1 MPFRIA
7 LAQSDSV
14 LGDVGKNIARH
25 HYLASKALKAGAQLV
40 IFPELSLT
48 GYSVKDL
55 QWDLA
60 VSPASLPKVYAPL
73 LKLGKSISIL
83 AGGIEEGGEFGI
95 YNSALM
101 FDAQGCRS
109 VHRKVYPPTYGMF
122 EEMRYFGRGASARAF
137 DTPFGR
143 IGVLVCED
151 LWHLPLPYLLA
162 LDGAQII
169 ITLVASPTRVGGGD
183 GLPIATVNTENHKA
197 IARLLSVYLVFC
209 NRVGFEDGVS
219 FWGGSEVVGPDGTVV
234 ASGKLLEEDMVT
246 ADIDLENIRRARR
259 MSRHFLDDDPHLVQR
274 ELRRILCSG
283 DR

>member
-1 MPFRIA
+1 MMPFRIA
-7 LAQSDSV
+7 LAQTDSV
-14 LGDVGKNIARH
+14 LGDVAKNVARH
-25 HYLASKALKAGAQLV
+25 ADAVARAQASGARLIV
-40 IFPELSLT
+40 FPELSLT

-60 VSPASLPKVYAPL
+60 ISPSALPKAYTPL
-73 LKLGKSISIL
+73 VKAGSSVSII
-83 AGGIEEGGEFGI
+83 AGGIEEGTEFGI
-95 YNSALM
+95 YNSALL
-101 FDAQGCRS
+101 FDGNGCRS

-143 IGVLVCED
+143 IGVLICED

-162 LDGAQII
+162 LDGAQVI

-197 IARLLSVYLVFC
+197 LARLLSVYLVFC

-219 FWGGSEVVGPDGTVV
+219 FWGGSEVVGPDGSLI
-234 ASGKLLEEDMVT
+234 ASAKLLEADFIT
-246 ADIDLENIRRARR
+246 ADIDLENVRRARR
-259 MSRHFLDDDPHLVQR
+259 MSRHFLDDDPHLLQR
-274 ELRRILCSG
+274 ELKRILG
-283 DR
+283 T

>member
-1 MPFRIA
+1 MMSFRIA
-7 LAQSDSV
+7 LAQIDSV
-14 LGDVGKNIARH
+14 LGDAAKNVARH
-25 HYLASKALKAGAQLV
+25 ADVTSKAQKSGAQLV
-40 IFPELSLT
+40 VFPELSLT

-60 VSPASLPKVYAPL
+60 VSPSALPKTYAPL
-73 LKLGKSISIL
+73 MKAGKSVSIL
-83 AGGIEEGGEFGI
+83 AGGIEEGEDFGI
-95 YNSALM
+95 YNSALL
-101 FDAQGCRS
+101 FDAAGCRS

-122 EEMRYFGRGASARAF
+122 EEMRYFGRGGSARAF

-169 ITLVASPTRVGGGD
+169 ITLVASPTRVGGGE
-183 GLPIATVNTENHKA
+183 GLPIASVNTENHKA

-219 FWGGSEVVGPDGTVV
+219 FWGGSEVVGPDGSVV
-234 ASGKLLEEDMVT
+234 ASAKILEEDLIT
-246 ADIDLENIRRARR
+246 ADIDLENVRRARR

-274 ELRRILCSG
+274 ELKRILG
-283 DR
+283 T

>member
-7 LAQSDSV
+7 LAQIDSV
-14 LGDVGKNIARH
+14 LGDAGRNVARH
-25 HYLASKALKAGAQLV
+25 CEAAAKARQEGAQLV
-40 IFPELSLT
+40 VFPELSLT

-60 VSPASLPKVYAPL
+60 VSCSRLPRAYTPL
-73 LKLGKSISIL
+73 LEAGRSLSLI

-95 YNSALM
+95 YNAALL
-101 FDAQGCRS
+101 FDAEGCRS

-122 EEMRYFGRGASARAF
+122 EEMRYFSRGTSVRAF
-137 DTPFGR
+137 DSRFGR

-151 LWHLPLPYLLA
+151 LWHLPMPYLLA

-169 ITLVASPTRVGGGD
+169 ITLVASPTRIGGGE

-197 IARLLSVYLVFC
+197 IARLLSVYLIFC

-219 FWGGSEVVGPDGTVV
+219 FWGGSEIVGPDGSVI
-234 ASGKLLEEDMVT
+234 ASAKVLQEDLIT
-246 ADIDLENIRRARR
+246 ADIDLENVRRARR
-259 MSRHFLDDDPHLVQR
+259 MSRHFLDDDPHLVER
-274 ELRRILCSG
+274 ELRRILRG
-283 DR
+283 RQQ